1 MNKTIKYGL
10 FGLGLFTLSACVDTM
25 DTHPSSSFEEE
36 TIWGSKSTVEA
47 FINGIYDE
55 VIRNAGYAGSGS
67 SVQWEARTP
76 NAVKCSQVGEG
87 IDGMATELGITNS
100 DDYGANRAGLLRRCN
115 LVIANVTESEV
126 LTETEKPGLLAQA
139 HFLRGLIFFDQARKM
154 GRFVPITIPLD
165 PAKPEEA
172 EIPMT
177 ANVAERYDYV
187 ISDLKIAAEGL
198 PASNSYG
205 LPTKWAADVILSRAA
220 LQAYAYTN
228 DAKYLDVAVA
238 AASDVI
244 DNSGIALSESS
255 GLLAK

>member
-1 MNKTIKYGL
+1 
-10 FGLGLFTLSACVDTM
+10 
-25 DTHPSSSFEEE
+25 
-36 TIWGSKSTVEA
+36 
-47 FINGIYDE
+47 
-55 VIRNAGYAGSGS
+55 
-67 SVQWEARTP
+67 
-76 NAVKCSQVGEG
+76 
-87 IDGMATELGITNS
+87 
-100 DDYGANRAGLLRRCN
+100 
-115 LVIANVTESEV
+115 
-126 LTETEKPGLLAQA
+126 
-139 HFLRGLIFFDQARKM
+139 M

-177 ANVAERYDYV
+177 ANVAESYDYV

-238 AASDVI
+238 APAT
-244 DNSGIALSESS
+244 
-255 GLLAK
+255 

>member
-47 FINGIYDE
+47 FINGIYDV

-126 LTETEKPGLLAQA
+126 LTETENRVCW
-139 HFLRGLIFFDQARKM
+139 LRH
-154 GRFVPITIPLD
+154 
-165 PAKPEEA
+165 
-172 EIPMT
+172 
-177 ANVAERYDYV
+177 
-187 ISDLKIAAEGL
+187 ISCE
-198 PASNSYG
+198 
-205 LPTKWAADVILSRAA
+205 V
-220 LQAYAYTN
+220 
-228 DAKYLDVAVA
+228 
-238 AASDVI
+238 
-244 DNSGIALSESS
+244 
-255 GLLAK
+255 